1 MPEFDYP
8 SGDQNVYT
16 RYDGRGDVVLD
27 SWLKRLVFAWQQSDI
42 SILIS
47 DYVRPDSRI
56 QIWRQIQTRIAK
68 LAPFLMLDHDPYLVV
83 DDGRLFWIQDAY
95 TTGERYPYAEPAA
108 GGLSYIRN
116 SVKVVVDAYQGDVT
130 FYAIDAQDPVLRVY
144 AAAFPGLFRP
154 IGAMPAGLVAH
165 LRYPEDLFALQSQK
179 YATYHMTE
187 PHVFYNS
194 EDLWQLPR
202 GTAGDRSVPV
212 APYYVLI
219 RMPGE
224 PQLEFL
230 LLTPLTPA
238 KRDNMIAWLAARA
251 DPPHYGQLV
260 VFKLP
265 KDRLVLG
272 PAQVEATINQDT
284 TISRQLTLWDQR
296 GSRVIRGHLLVI
308 PIDDAFIY
316 VEPVYLRA
324 EDNEIPQLQRVI
336 VSDGARAAMEPTLQA
351 ALEAVF
357 RGAPLGEAS
366 KVGSETGQHAGEL
379 QSARDALGEAQ
390 RALLKGDWVAFGNA
404 MQRLSETLGGS
415 STPGDGS

>member
-1 MPEFDYP
+1 ML
-8 SGDQNVYT
+8 
-16 RYDGRGDVVLD
+16 DG
-27 SWLKRLVFAWQQSDI
+27 WLKRLVFAWQQGDLN
-42 SILIS
+42 ILIS
-47 DYVRPDSRI
+47 DYVRSDSRI
-56 QIWRQIQTRIAK
+56 QVWRQIQTRIAK
-68 LAPFLMLDHDPYLVV
+68 LAPFLTLDHDPYPVI

-95 TTGERYPYAEPAA
+95 TVGERFPYAEPTAD
-108 GGLSYIRN
+108 GISYIRN

-130 FYAIDAQDPVLRVY
+130 FYAVDPKDPVLRVY
-144 AAAFPGLFRP
+144 NAAFPGLFRP
-154 IGAMPAGLVAH
+154 IGRCRRARRPSAL
-165 LRYPEDLFALQSQK
+165 PEDLFAIQAQK

-202 GTAGDRSVPV
+202 DTDGDRSVAV
-212 APYYVLI
+212 APYYVLV

-224 PQLEFL
+224 AELEFL

-238 KRDNMIAWLAARA
+238 KRDNMIAWLAARS
-251 DPPHYGQLV
+251 DPPHYGQLI

-272 PAQVEATINQDT
+272 PAQVEATIDQDT

-308 PIDDAFIY
+308 PIDHTFLY

-324 EDNEIPQLQRVI
+324 QDNEIPQLQRVI

-357 RGAPLGEAS
+357 GGKPSSEESGVEPHLGP
-366 KVGSETGQHAGEL
+366 QAGEL
-379 QSARDALGEAQ
+379 QPARDALEAAQ
-390 RALLKGDWVAFGNA
+390 HALSKGDWAAFGRA
-404 MQRLSETLGGS
+404 MQRLTEALGAPP
-415 STPGDGS
+415 TPGGDGS

>member
-1 MPEFDYP
+1 
-8 SGDQNVYT
+8 
-16 RYDGRGDVVLD
+16 
-27 SWLKRLVFAWQQSDI
+27 
-42 SILIS
+42 
-47 DYVRPDSRI
+47 
-56 QIWRQIQTRIAK
+56 
-68 LAPFLMLDHDPYLVV
+68 
-83 DDGRLFWIQDAY
+83 
-95 TTGERYPYAEPAA
+95 
-108 GGLSYIRN
+108 
-116 SVKVVVDAYQGDVT
+116 
-130 FYAIDAQDPVLRVY
+130 
-144 AAAFPGLFRP
+144 
-154 IGAMPAGLVAH
+154 MPAGLVAH

-272 PAQVEATINQDT
+272 PAQVEATIDQDT

-336 VSDGARAAMEPTLQA
+336 VSDGARRGDGAHAAGGARGRVQRRSTRRGLQCWIGDRSA
-351 ALEAVF
+351 
-357 RGAPLGEAS
+357 RRRAS
-366 KVGSETGQHAGEL
+366 VGSRCA
-379 QSARDALGEAQ
+379 
-390 RALLKGDWVAFGNA
+390 
-404 MQRLSETLGGS
+404 GGS
-415 STPGDGS
+415 AAGAAQGRLGRVRQCDAAAERNPWGFIHSGRRLLIACCEMTLRGCGPMPV